1 MFNNTKEEMHAFA
14 EDNKD
19 ALVQSIHK
27 RHGIVCDNAGEIVEW
42 LYNDDALREE
52 FGVK

>member
-1 MFNNTKEEMHAFA
+1 MFNNSKEEMHVFA
-14 EDNKD
+14 ADNED
-19 ALVQSIHK
+19 ALVLSIHK
-27 RHGIVCDNAGEIVEW
+27 RHGITCDTLGEIVEW